1 MDRRGTLLMSPLLA
15 LAVTLLWLPIAS
27 AQPVAIAPD
36 GDADG
41 EFVAVALTGNATGG
55 SVAVS
60 VFGEANTSIYGRNG
74 RTSCGES
81 VSVAGNSDGCRAVSV
96 FGDAHSWDAG
106 VTVLG
111 NASGKFAAVTGTG
124 HARCTDFWFI
134 CAALS
139 GTGRAN
145 GTAVVPGISGASVV
159 RPLILCPHWPV
170 PNEACTI
177 RDLLLTDDS

>member
-1 MDRRGTLLMSPLLA
+1 MRPPLA
-15 LAVTLLWLPIAS
+15 FAVTLLCLPIAS

-36 GDADG
+36 SDAEG
-41 EFVAVALTGNATGG
+41 EFVAIALAGNATGG

-60 VFGEANTSIYGRNG
+60 VFGEANTSVYGRNG

-96 FGDAHSWDAG
+96 FGDAHSWDMG

-124 HARCTDFWFI
+124 DARCTDFWFVCTAI
-134 CAALS
+134 S

-145 GTAVVPGISGASVV
+145 GTAVVPGINGAYLV
-159 RPLILCPHWPV
+159 RQAVLCPHWPM
-170 PNEACTI
+170 PNETCAV
-177 RDLLLTDDS
+177 RDLLLTDD